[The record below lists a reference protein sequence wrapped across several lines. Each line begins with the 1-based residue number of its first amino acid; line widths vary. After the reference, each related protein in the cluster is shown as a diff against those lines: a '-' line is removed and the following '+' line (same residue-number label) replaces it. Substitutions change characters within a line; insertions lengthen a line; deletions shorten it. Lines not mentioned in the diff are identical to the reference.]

1 MTTKK
6 LLHCKIHPE
15 CDLVYNKLDKIIKVL
30 FSEDISNCNINLK
43 TVSID
48 LYTKVIHSMNQIFLK
63 EPRPRKFPLLT
74 SLVICGGSVHSDFLV
89 KDIETLT
96 KTIKNCCN
104 NLENIHFPVTSN
116 TILLFIS
123 YIRNIRAFKA
133 DRSKNFDKRGLSH
146 LCHPESESK
155 KSLQVLHIGVFKH
168 SHFEK
173 QDVSV
178 FLRCMEG
185 LVEFSLLDHDRAL
198 AGPDGSSRPGDKVLI
213 YSVFKIAIRDFDEKT
228 ENDRKVRL
236 VTNIKEMC
244 VVDRSL
250 KPHYILESAPNLTRL
265 SIDWQQVTILFVFRE
280 KLTVFSL
287 QELSFTP
294 FNRYSSSW
302 FSDMIKGNSWSMLA
316 GRLEK
321 LDLIFPSAHSINSYS
336 LPLEDFTRLMENL
349 PNLTQLRL
357 VGAGQGAP
365 VPLIPILRYVTYII
379 IRTRWILIFL
389 YFLDTVP
396 N

>member
-1 MTTKK
+1 MTTKE

-15 CDLVYNKLDKIIKVL
+15 CELVYNKLDKIVKVL
-30 FSEDISNCNINLK
+30 FSEDISTCNLNLK

-89 KDIETLT
+89 KDIENLT
-96 KTIKNCCN
+96 KTIKNCCS

-116 TILLFIS
+116 TILFFIS
-123 YIRNIRAFKA
+123 FIKKIRAFKA
-133 DRSKNFDKRGLSH
+133 DRSKNFDKKGLYN
-146 LCHPESESK
+146 LCHPESESRR
-155 KSLQVLHIGVFKH
+155 SLQVLHIGVFKH

-178 FLRCMEG
+178 FLKCMEG

-213 YSVFKIAIRDFDEKT
+213 YSVFKIAIRDFEQ
-228 ENDRKVRL
+228 NDRKVRL

-265 SIDWQQVTILFVFRE
+265 SIDWQQ
-280 KLTVFSL
+280 
-287 QELSFTP
+287 ELSFTP
-294 FNRYSSSW
+294 FNRYSSTW
-302 FSDMIKGNSWSMLA
+302 FTDMIKGNSWSMLA
-316 GRLEK
+316 RRLER
-321 LDLIFPSAHSINSYS
+321 LDITFPSAHSINSYS
-336 LPLEDFTRLMENL
+336 LPLEDYTRLMENL

-357 VGAGQGAP
+357 SGAGQGAP
-365 VPLIPILRYVTYII
+365 VPLIPILK
-379 IRTRWILIFL
+379 
-389 YFLDTVP
+389 
-396 N
+396 